1 MGPFLQQWLSD
12 VKANVRSLQWTQQR
26 IEYQL
31 VLINSVNKSS
41 RLLRA
46 LGKVSIF
53 QRGGKPILGKS
64 SDRIP
69 TGAGKSGRAGQLHRL
84 LAFVA
89 TEGSI
94 SITPREEDSM
104 KMDDCFWRSMTTDEI
119 AAGGSKTA
127 IVRKSAASQGKE
139 AARGKGK
146 EAAESE
152 SEEHA
157 EGGKE
162 VDIGAHVVDHGAD
175 TTMNELAQ
183 CSLMTPPEAAVKKR
197 QSKSRTSTVDMFETP
212 ATCTRPSSSS
222 GVTGAQGEEEGQGR
236 SQKAG
241 VEQGVRGGRGK
252 GMKRAREPRESD
264 GRGGS
269 NKERRGERGGGKE
282 ETRETRAEL
291 GIGVLPVEPSGF
303 SDDDGDLLRDAFR
316 ERAFGPAH
324 NQSATRTAAHMGPES
339 DGTTTTRQGNR
350 ASTREKRVPR
360 R

>member
-1 MGPFLQQWLSD
+1 
-12 VKANVRSLQWTQQR
+12 
-26 IEYQL
+26 
-31 VLINSVNKSS
+31 
-41 RLLRA
+41 
-46 LGKVSIF
+46 
-53 QRGGKPILGKS
+53 
-64 SDRIP
+64 
-69 TGAGKSGRAGQLHRL
+69 
-84 LAFVA
+84 
-89 TEGSI
+89 
-94 SITPREEDSM
+94 
-104 KMDDCFWRSMTTDEI
+104 MDDCFWRSMTTDEI

-252 GMKRAREPRESD
+252 GMKRAREPRGKALAETLRLKGGRWQRHCASLVCPIWSRCERESVVYWY
-264 GRGGS
+264 S
-269 NKERRGERGGGKE
+269 
-282 ETRETRAEL
+282 
-291 GIGVLPVEPSGF
+291 I
-303 SDDDGDLLRDAFR
+303 
-316 ERAFGPAH
+316 
-324 NQSATRTAAHMGPES
+324 
-339 DGTTTTRQGNR
+339 
-350 ASTREKRVPR
+350 
-360 R
+360 

>member
-1 MGPFLQQWLSD
+1 MDRIILKGSQKIASVTRLRTAAQAKMANAQETAGAIVFEDSGEQQPTTRELAAGERLTSEHFTRMGPFLQQWLSD

-252 GMKRAREPRESD
+252 GMKRAREPREGD

-269 NKERRGERGGGKE
+269 NKERRGERGGGNHH
-282 ETRETRAEL
+282 A
-291 GIGVLPVEPSGF
+291 P
-303 SDDDGDLLRDAFR
+303 
-316 ERAFGPAH
+316 
-324 NQSATRTAAHMGPES
+324 
-339 DGTTTTRQGNR
+339 
-350 ASTREKRVPR
+350 
-360 R
+360 